1 MLFCRKKPVGG
12 NNKSVLYA
20 VKRRKKW
27 KKS

>member
-1 MLFCRKKPVGG
+1 MLFCRKKPAGG

>member
-1 MLFCRKKPVGG
+1 MLFCRKKPASG

>member
-1 MLFCRKKPVGG
+1 MLFCRKKPAGG

-20 VKRRKKW
+20 VKWRKKW